1 MELRADGTI
10 HEVTVMNA
18 SPAGAAKFGVLADM
32 LLAVRTSAPSGA
44 PMDRESSSSSSSSTT
59 DTVTKLVRTQ
69 PPGYAPAA
77 VSGVD
82 AIQYSGSYPVSRLQL
97 LDTALPVQ
105 ASIFAFS
112 KLVPGDPEASA
123 LPAIAFT
130 VVITNPTSAP
140 VNVSF
145 LATLPLPAIND
156 CARSGTNVSAVTAA
170 ANASQCLN
178 LCSAAGPL
186 CASWTYSPTSP
197 LAAGGNCT
205 LNRDVP
211 LSVFSAGAFCGV
223 SGSWAVA
230 GDGAL
235 LWMQS
240 PEGGAGGP
248 ANGDATLNPVSDGG
262 TATSVGV
269 SDDPAVLLAAFAAG
283 GSLAQ
288 LAPHSTSSSAA
299 IGGATATKEVPA
311 GGSATLSIVFAW
323 YFPDRD
329 HMGANIGNF
338 YSTLFDSSLGAAQ
351 TLDSEAALAQV
362 VADIDAHHRV
372 FVGTVANA
380 AAGTVASDSI
390 LPEWLADAAI
400 NQMSHFRGMIWT
412 RDGRM
417 REFEAFDCPD
427 VDSVHNDYQRHLPY
441 LWLLPEFELQ
451 KSRIYAAG
459 QASDG
464 HIWEYLG
471 AFALSPLDQWGG
483 RVMGEWVV
491 CDRSGATTCGR
502 RTSLRTAGR
511 PRCVPRC
518 TATGLHRTCCCDV

>member
-1 MELRADGTI
+1 
-10 HEVTVMNA
+10 
-18 SPAGAAKFGVLADM
+18 
-32 LLAVRTSAPSGA
+32 
-44 PMDRESSSSSSSSTT
+44 
-59 DTVTKLVRTQ
+59 
-69 PPGYAPAA
+69 
-77 VSGVD
+77 
-82 AIQYSGSYPVSRLQL
+82 
-97 LDTALPVQ
+97 
-105 ASIFAFS
+105 
-112 KLVPGDPEASA
+112 
-123 LPAIAFT
+123 
-130 VVITNPTSAP
+130 

-156 CARSGTNVSAVTAA
+156 CARSGTNVSAVAAA
-170 ANASQCLN
+170 ANASQCTL
-178 LCSAAGPL
+178 LCSAAGEA
-186 CASWTYSPTSP
+186 CASWTYSPASQ
-197 LAAGGNCT
+197 LADSGNCT

-211 LSVFSAGAFCGV
+211 LSVYSAGAYCGV
-223 SGSWAVA
+223 SGAWAMA
-230 GDGAL
+230 GDRSTDRAL

-248 ANGDATLNPVSDGG
+248 ANEDATLNPISDGG
-262 TATSVGV
+262 ASTSVGV
-269 SDDPAVLLAAFAAG
+269 SDDPAALLAAFAAG
-283 GSLAQ
+283 GSLSP
-288 LAPHSTSSSAA
+288 LAPHGATSTAA
-299 IGGATATKEVPA
+299 VGGATATKEVPA
-311 GGSATLSIVFAW
+311 GGSATLSVMFAW

-329 HMGANIGNF
+329 HMDANIGNF

-351 TLDSEAALAQV
+351 TLASEAALAQV

-372 FVGTVANA
+372 FVGTAADA
-380 AAGTVASDSI
+380 AAGTVAPNSI

-471 AFALSPLDQWGG
+471 AFALGPLDQWGG
-483 RVMGEWVV
+483 RVMGE
-491 CDRSGATTCGR
+491 CSFRERIGATAGGKWA
-502 RTSLRTAGR
+502 LRMAVSGSI
-511 PRCVPRC
+511 RC
-518 TATGLHRTCCCDV
+518 TCA